1 LRYYLKDMETNQLE
15 TLAAEIAA
23 KTGAP
28 IEAARVYLKAFLRSP
43 EARTAVIAAAKA
55 VRS

>member
-1 LRYYLKDMETNQLE
+1 METNTNQIE

-28 IEAARVYLKAFLRSP
+28 IEAARIYLKSFLRSP
-43 EARTAVIAAAKA
+43 DAQTAVIAAAKA